1 MSKLYPILKI
11 EYFQPSI
18 MAMQKSFL
26 PISIVFV
33 LAFTSF
39 LSDAQVTLILRKSFI
54 DSIKDHI
61 TYKGSFLIAAAA
73 EKPKSPKSGGEL
85 YISLKDGSIGLPV
98 VAKIA
103 NAKDAEIPVN
113 KAQTNSQDKPL
124 TVKGVWTL
132 WPEPVAKE
140 KLTDPD
146 DEQIRRRVKHTY
158 NTKKYVQGSKFSYNT
173 PNPPHIFELNP
184 IMDIGGIVCISTM
197 KRIEGYEYQ
206 TAEEAFKS
214 YSELNVSLT
223 DRDDYIEILAPDA
236 DNTYPE
242 FWLKPLN
249 FDQKVVEDG
258 RFVYCDIYNKKG
270 NIIAND
276 IRVGFPAGSDAE
288 KGLINLKNNL
298 LHIAGVPRINLS
310 EISKNLQGA
319 SMGTSVSEPM
329 PVEIIATALL
339 EQF

>member
-1 MSKLYPILKI
+1 MRKTQLQLLI
-11 EYFQPSI
+11 
-18 MAMQKSFL
+18 FL
-26 PISIVFV
+26 ALVFNT
-33 LAFTSF
+33 FS
-39 LSDAQVTLILRKSFI
+39 SGAQVTIILRKSFI
-54 DSIKDHI
+54 DSIKDHV

-73 EKPKSPKSGGEL
+73 DKPKSPKSGGEL
-85 YISLKDGSIGLPV
+85 YVSLKDGGIGLPV

-103 NAKDAEIPVN
+103 NAKDADGPVE
-113 KAQTNSQDKPL
+113 KAQKNAQNKPL
-124 TVKGVWTL
+124 QIKGVWTL
-132 WPEPVAKE
+132 WPEPIVKE
-140 KLTDPD
+140 RVTDPD
-146 DEQIRRRVKHTY
+146 DEQIKRRVRHTY
-158 NTKKYVQGSKFSYNT
+158 DTKKYVQGSKFSYTT
-173 PNPPHIFELNP
+173 PNPPHVFELNP
-184 IMDIGGIVCISTM
+184 ILDIGGAECTSTQ

-206 TAEEAFKS
+206 TAEDAFKAYAEVS
-214 YSELNVSLT
+214 VSLT

-249 FDQKVVEDG
+249 FDQKVVDDG